1 MDIEEYI
8 RQIDDRWQDAFIEVW
23 RTIGEN
29 LPEGFQAEMQ
39 HGIPTYVVPKKTYPE
54 GYHVDGEA
62 LPFISVAA
70 QKRHLAIYHMG
81 IYSDNELYEW
91 FTDAYPEHM
100 TTKLNMGK
108 SCIRFSNP
116 DRVPYALLG
125 ELAGKMTADEWIAL
139 YESRKS

>member
-1 MDIEEYI
+1 MDIEDYI
-8 RQIDDRWQDAFIEVW
+8 RQIDDRWQDAFIGVW
-23 RTIGEN
+23 RAIGEN
-29 LPEGFQAEMQ
+29 LPEGFQTEMQ
-39 HGIPTYVVPKKTYPE
+39 HGMPTYAVPKETYPE

-70 QKRHLAIYHMG
+70 QKRHLAIYL
-81 IYSDNELYEW
+81 YSDDELYEW

-100 TTKLNMGK
+100 ATKLNMGK

-116 DRVPYALLG
+116 QNIPYALLG